1 MSCET
6 FYGNLTSTN
15 IFIYNLHEMAVFD
28 ILASSVGISHMISEF
43 YICRKVWRDAMPSST
58 SKHNYLH
65 LSDINIIYYI

>member
-1 MSCET
+1 
-6 FYGNLTSTN
+6 
-15 IFIYNLHEMAVFD
+15 MAVFD